1 MAPVFVVNHLKK
13 GNQMKKI
20 ATFLLAVFVL
30 GTISSLA
37 QAGQCDYDWQRAKDG
52 SRCGDRA
59 ANKR

>member
-1 MAPVFVVNHLKK
+1 
-13 GNQMKKI
+13 MKKI
-20 ATFLLAVFVL
+20 AAFLLAVFAL
-30 GTISSLA
+30 GTFSAIA

>member
-1 MAPVFVVNHLKK
+1 
-13 GNQMKKI
+13 MKKI
-20 ATFLLAVFVL
+20 AAFLLAVFALVTAS
-30 GTISSLA
+30 TIA